1 MQKDHRQPSG
11 LRLLINEYRKNFRIP
26 ENLDHYSD
34 TDLRD
39 AEKQYV
45 KHCLNDGNYLKNNA
59 AEN

>member
-1 MQKDHRQPSG
+1 MQKDHRQPRG
-11 LRLLINEYRKNFRIP
+11 LKLLINECRKNFRIP

-39 AEKQYV
+39 AEKKYV
-45 KHCLNDGNYLKNNA
+45 KHCLNDGNYLKNIA